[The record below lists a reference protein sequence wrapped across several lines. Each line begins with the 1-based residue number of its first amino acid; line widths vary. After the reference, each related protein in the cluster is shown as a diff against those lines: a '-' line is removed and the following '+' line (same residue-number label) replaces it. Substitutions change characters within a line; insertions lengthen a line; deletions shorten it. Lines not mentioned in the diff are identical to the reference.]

1 MVRRRALPVE
11 RYSHL
16 AIWSRRLALF
26 ALAVALLGI
35 ALSRLNIVETL
46 AALGVFAAG
55 VAVAAVAVLVALVA
69 LAAIWNDGYRGLAQ
83 AVTGLLVGLVVVA
96 GPAAMA
102 VIAYR
107 LPAIHDISTDLVDP
121 PRIIAGAAARPPGAN
136 PAAYE
141 GERVAALQ
149 QAGYPD
155 LKPLIKDWTPDQA
168 FRAARELIEKRRW
181 RILDQVPPR
190 PGREGRIEAVVRTLV
205 FGFRDDVVVRIR
217 PAAEGARVDV
227 RSASRYGVH
236 DIGANARR
244 IKSLLADL
252 DDWEPPQR

>member
-55 VAVAAVAVLVALVA
+55 VAVAALAVLVALVA

-83 AVTGLLVGLVVVA
+83 AVTGLLVGLAVVA

-102 VIAYR
+102 VDR
-107 LPAIHDISTDLVDP
+107 LPPAGDP
-121 PRIIAGAAARPPGAN
+121 RHLDRPR
-136 PAAYE
+136 
-141 GERVAALQ
+141 
-149 QAGYPD
+149 
-155 LKPLIKDWTPDQA
+155 
-168 FRAARELIEKRRW
+168 
-181 RILDQVPPR
+181 
-190 PGREGRIEAVVRTLV
+190 
-205 FGFRDDVVVRIR
+205 R
-217 PAAEGARVDV
+217 PAAHHRRGGGAP
-227 RSASRYGVH
+227 
-236 DIGANARR
+236 ARR
-244 IKSLLADL
+244 QSGG
-252 DDWEPPQR
+252 P